1 MKYFLAFIIT
11 LAVLTYPLSVIFAI
25 NTLFPMLSIPYGI
38 LQYMAVVI
46 LNVPL
51 LNSLKTILKVSII
64 AKFYELIKENLNKK
78 EK

>member
-64 AKFYELIKENLNKK
+64 AKFYELVKENLNKK

>member
-64 AKFYELIKENLNKK
+64 AKFYELIQENLNKK

>member
-25 NTLFPMLSIPYGI
+25 NSLFPMLSIPYGI

-64 AKFYELIKENLNKK
+64 AKFYELIQENLNKK

>member
-25 NTLFPMLSIPYGI
+25 NSLFPMLSIPYGI

-51 LNSLKTILKVSII
+51 FSSLKTVLKVGII
-64 AKFYELIKENLNKK
+64 AKFYELIQENLNKK

>member
-51 LNSLKTILKVSII
+51 LSSLKTILKVSII
-64 AKFYELIKENLNKK
+64 AKFYELVQENLNKK

>member
-1 MKYFLAFIIT
+1 MKYFLAFIII
-11 LAVLTYPLSVIFAI
+11 LAVLTYPLSVILAL

-51 LNSLKTILKVSII
+51 FGVLKTILKIGII
-64 AKFYELIKENLNKK
+64 ANFYELIQENLNKK

>member
-25 NTLFPMLSIPYGI
+25 NSLFPMLSIPYGI

>member
-25 NTLFPMLSIPYGI
+25 NTLFPTLSIPYGI

-64 AKFYELIKENLNKK
+64 AKFYELIQENLNKK

>member
-51 LNSLKTILKVSII
+51 LSSLKTILKVGII
-64 AKFYELIKENLNKK
+64 AKFYELIQENLNKK

>member
-1 MKYFLAFIIT
+1 MKYVLAFIIT

-51 LNSLKTILKVSII
+51 LNSLKTILKVGII
-64 AKFYELIKENLNKK
+64 AKFYELIQENLNKK

>member
-1 MKYFLAFIIT
+1 MKYFLAFIMV
-11 LAVLTYPLSVIFAI
+11 LAVLTYPLSGIFAI
-25 NTLFPMLSIPYGI
+25 NSLFPMFSIPYGI

-51 LNSLKTILKVSII
+51 FGILKTILKIGIV
-64 AKFYELIKENLNKK
+64 ANFYELIQENLNKK